1 MYLFAVNIA
10 AYLFAIMYT
19 ILYSSNMV
27 GMYLAEIT
35 ESPEQSGLYVMLTF
49 GRIFFVGGLCVILW
63 IDIMWAGDVI
73 KEHLAKKNKG
83 WL

>member
-10 AYLFAIMYT
+10 AYLFAVMYL
-19 ILYSSNMV
+19 ILYSSSMI
-27 GMYLAEIT
+27 GMSLAENI
-35 ESPEQSGLYVMLTF
+35 ESPAQSGLFVMLTY
-49 GRIFFVGGLCVILW
+49 GRVIFIEGLCVILW
-63 IDIMWAGDVI
+63 VDIMWAGDVI